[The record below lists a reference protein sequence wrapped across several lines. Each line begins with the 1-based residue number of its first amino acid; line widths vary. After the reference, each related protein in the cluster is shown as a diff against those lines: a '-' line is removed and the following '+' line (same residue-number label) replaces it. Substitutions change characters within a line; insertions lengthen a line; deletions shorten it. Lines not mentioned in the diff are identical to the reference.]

1 MAKNILCVLFF
12 VQREQS
18 FFEFFLIDFS
28 LGYLVQTFSPE
39 VTKRASPKMMIAVR
53 SVETILDIAFV
64 KTAKSTLLR
73 SSWKKSFLENH
84 DVRKQFVL
92 SSYQDGRFG
101 TADAKRVQY
110 GTEEPT
116 PSLPR
121 EHSSSSPSHIFYL
134 FPTVCLLD
142 RYEIF
147 LFRLMRDSFLKYIKF
162 MT

>member
-1 MAKNILCVLFF
+1 M
-12 VQREQS
+12 
-18 FFEFFLIDFS
+18 
-28 LGYLVQTFSPE
+28 QTFSPE
-39 VTKRASPKMMIAVR
+39 VTKRASPKMIIAVR
-53 SVETILDIAFV
+53 SVETILDIALAE
-64 KTAKSTLLR
+64 TAKSTLLVVR
-73 SSWKKSFLENH
+73 FPVVRGRNPSENH
-84 DVRKQFVL
+84 DVRQRFVL
-92 SSYQDGRFG
+92 SSYLDGRFG

-134 FPTVCLLD
+134 FLAVCLLD

-162 MT
+162 MTCKIYEVIL